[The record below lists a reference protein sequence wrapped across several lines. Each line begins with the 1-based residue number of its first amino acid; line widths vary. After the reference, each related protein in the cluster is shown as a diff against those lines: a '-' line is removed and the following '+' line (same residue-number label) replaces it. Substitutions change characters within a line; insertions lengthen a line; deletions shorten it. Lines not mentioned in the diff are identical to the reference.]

1 MPAASP
7 PATATTLSPSLSI
20 WLDLCRVLAALAV
33 YVGHSVV
40 LGLAPEALSLSWH
53 RSADDA
59 VIAFFVISGFVIAYS
74 TRSRHGSAGHYALAR
89 VSRIYS
95 VAIPAVL
102 LALLLD
108 TIGLRIGP
116 EAYAGYAWQYP
127 HAALVPPYH
136 WLFLGEG
143 WFGSWQ
149 PFSMEPYWS
158 LAYEV
163 WYYALFGVFMYA
175 RAWWRWPLLLLVLGF
190 MGPAVLMLL
199 PVWCLGVF
207 LCRHLGALRLGR
219 WPARALMLV
228 CALAYAAFFLSGAR
242 TATDEASRALYAAIA
257 AWAPFPFQPGSTVHV
272 LSDYVTALL
281 FAGFVVGC
289 AGADWGFSE
298 RMGRLIRWLADRTF
312 SFYLIHFSLL
322 VLARAAG
329 VSASG
334 WAGYAALLAGVLLA
348 TWALGQI
355 GEQRREAY
363 RAVFRWLAQLARRG
377 VEAVVPRLR
386 P

>member
-1 MPAASP
+1 MSP
-7 PATATTLSPSLSI
+7 LSPSLSI
-20 WLDLCRVLAALAV
+20 WLDLCRVVAALAV

-40 LGLAPEALSLSWH
+40 LELAPASLSPTWH

-59 VIAFFVISGFVIAYS
+59 VIAFFVISGFVIAHS
-74 TRSRHGSAGHYALAR
+74 TLSRHGSAGHYALAR
-89 VSRIYS
+89 ISRIYS

-108 TIGLRIGP
+108 RIGLGLNP
-116 EAYAGYAWQYP
+116 DAYAGYAWQYP
-127 HAALVPPYH
+127 KAALVPPFH

-163 WYYALFGVFMYA
+163 WYYALFGVFVYA
-175 RAWWRWPLLLLVLGF
+175 RGWWRWPLLLLVLGF
-190 MGPAVLMLL
+190 MGPAMLMLL

-207 LCRHLGALRLGR
+207 LCRHLGALRLGP
-219 WPARALMLV
+219 WPARALMLL
-228 CALAYAAFFLSGAR
+228 CALAYVAFFLSGAR
-242 TATDEASRALYAAIA
+242 QAADGASRALYAAIA
-257 AWAPFPFQPGSTVHV
+257 AWAPFPFEPGSTEHV
-272 LSDYVTALL
+272 LSDYVTGLL

-289 AGADWGFSE
+289 AGAGWNFPA
-298 RMGRLIRWLADRTF
+298 RAGRLIRWLADRTF

-363 RAVFRWLAQLARRG
+363 RAVFRRVADTLRRG
-377 VEAVVPRLR
+377 LGALLPRPR

>member
-1 MPAASP
+1 MPTASP
-7 PATATTLSPSLSI
+7 PAATTTLSPSLSI

-40 LGLAPEALSLSWH
+40 LELAPAALSLTWH

-59 VIAFFVISGFVIAYS
+59 VIAFFVISGFVIAHS
-74 TRSRHGSAGHYALAR
+74 TLARHGSAGDYALAR
-89 VSRIYS
+89 ASRIYS

-108 TIGLRIGP
+108 TIGRSIGP

-127 HAALVPPYH
+127 HAAVVPPYH

-163 WYYALFGVFMYA
+163 WYYALFGVFVFA
-175 RAWWRWPLLLLVLGF
+175 RGWWRWPLALLVLGV
-190 MGPAVLMLL
+190 MGPAIVLLL
-199 PVWCLGVF
+199 PVWGLGVF
-207 LCRHLGALRLGR
+207 LCRHLDALRPGR
-219 WPARALMLV
+219 WAGRALMLL
-228 CALAYAAFFLSGAR
+228 CALAYAAFILSGAR
-242 TATDEASRALYAAIA
+242 QATDEASRALYAAIA
-257 AWAPFPFQPGSTVHV
+257 AVVPFPFAPGSTVHV
-272 LSDYVTALL
+272 LSDYVTGLL

-289 AGADWGFSE
+289 AGADWGLSE
-298 RMGRLIRWLADRTF
+298 RAGRPVRWLADRTF

-329 VSASG
+329 LSNPG
-334 WAGYAALLAGVLLA
+334 WAGYLALLAGVLLA
-348 TWALGQI
+348 TWVLGQI
-355 GEQRREAY
+355 GEQRRGAY
-363 RAVFRWLAQLARRG
+363 RAVMRRVAG
-377 VEAVVPRLR
+377 VVWRGLGALVPRPR

>member
-7 PATATTLSPSLSI
+7 PATATALSPSLSI

-40 LGLAPEALSLSWH
+40 LGLAPESLSLTWH

-59 VIAFFVISGFVIAYS
+59 VIAFFVISGFVIAHS

-108 TIGLRIGP
+108 TIGLSIGP

-163 WYYALFGVFMYA
+163 WYYALFGVFVYA
-175 RAWWRWPLLLLVLGF
+175 RGWWRWPLLLLVLGF

-199 PVWCLGVF
+199 PVWCLGVW
-207 LCRHLGALRLGR
+207 LCRHLGALQPTR
-219 WPARALMLV
+219 WRARGLMLL

-242 TATDEASRALYAAIA
+242 QAGDGASRALYAAVA
-257 AWAPFPFQPGSTVHV
+257 AVAPFPFAQGSTVHV
-272 LSDYVTALL
+272 LSDYVVGVL

-289 AGADWGFSE
+289 AGAQWRFSE
-298 RMGRLIRWLADRTF
+298 RAGRLIRWLADRTF

-329 VSASG
+329 VSAPG
-334 WAGYAALLAGVLLA
+334 WAGYAALLAGVLLV
-348 TWALGQI
+348 TWALAQI

-363 RAVFRWLAQLARRG
+363 RALFRRLGRIARRG
-377 VEAVVPRLR
+377 LGAVVPRLR